1 MRDQKIVSL
10 AEAYAS
16 IYEQEEITSE
26 IESAAEYF
34 CYLGLNEEG
43 VRIVNEELGDEEFLN
58 FISDI
63 NENLNTEELYFNEA
77 RRGGVKI
84 EPKTAKGKEIKGKP
98 TAASLKRLRA
108 KKEER
113 RRSEESSSE
122 SKPSGMKASLA
133 RQSAA
138 VETAKKNQPKHRPVL
153 DTVARGVMGLVSSA
167 QKRAK
172 KDVERRKEF
181 MSAARETGKTIRKAS
196 GHLGGVAKEVGKGM
210 SGTAKLA
217 GHLVTK
223 GLKERFENWLD
234 ELVEEG
240 YDLSEYTLNEMFDFY
255 LSEDTNLFDCI
266 VEYLISEGYADDE
279 EFAIEIMANMDEE
292 LIESIVHTYIDES
305 LDPNATQRMQRDMM
319 NKNLSWSS
327 RESRKQADANKP
339 QGFLGKVGRFFSNA
353 PLQRLSGP
361 EQKFARTDYGNVR
374 MNQQRNQVSQQRVK
388 ELERKVRTPV
398 GL

>member
-1 MRDQKIVSL
+1 MRDQEIVSL
-10 AEAYAS
+10 AEAYTS

-43 VRIVNEELGDEEFLN
+43 VRIVSEQLGDEEFLN

-122 SKPSGMKASLA
+122 SKPSGMKASLS

-167 QKRAK
+167 QKRSK

-223 GLKERFENWLD
+223 GLKERFENWLE
-234 ELVEEG
+234 ELIEEG
-240 YDLSEYTLNEMFDFY
+240 YDLSEYTLDEMFDFY
-255 LSEDTNLFDCI
+255 LSEDTNLFDYI
-266 VEYLISEGYADDE
+266 VEYLISEGHADDE

-292 LIESIVHTYIDES
+292 LISELIPMPNFGKPSPPKKPLTPLQQKFQSAGKESNLGILKSMGRS
-305 LDPNATQRMQRDMM
+305 LIQGQPR
-319 NKNLSWSS
+319 
-327 RESRKQADANKP
+327 P
-339 QGFLGKVGRFFSNA
+339 QGSTPELRRLEGERRQGLGPQQSTAAKQERLR
-353 PLQRLSGP
+353 LQTQAKLP
-361 EQKFARTDYGNVR
+361 K
-374 MNQQRNQVSQQRVK
+374 M
-388 ELERKVRTPV
+388 
-398 GL
+398 